1 MKFLA
6 IALLQVLLGWLVIQ
20 VGLMFVFVF
29 YLGSNKGNSVSDNHL
44 PKTAIILCLRGTDPF
59 LLNCLKA
66 LLQQDYP
73 QYDLKIV
80 VDSQED
86 PAWQVA
92 NNTIA
97 NCSATNVQISPLK
110 IASTACSLK
119 CSSLVQA
126 VSELDS
132 SYQVVALV
140 DADTVVHS
148 TWLRELVTPL
158 MHPKVGATTGN
169 RWYLSKGRYWGT
181 LVRYLWNVSAVVQ
194 MYLYGICWGGTL
206 AIKTQ
211 VIHETGMLEKWARAF
226 NEDTMVKSILAKHNL
241 KVKFVPSLLILN
253 REQCTLSSLM
263 NWMKRQLLASR
274 LYHPQWWLVVVN
286 AVFSILLPNLIL
298 GLCLVN
304 FLINKWDISKILF
317 VCYSIYI
324 FGLLLIIITLETA
337 VRQVIV
343 SKKAMPKFSFA
354 NLTKILIGIPLTHWF
369 YGFAL
374 VSSMWISRIYWR
386 NIVYR
391 IKSPFN
397 IQLTEYHSYQSDNQA
412 VDNQISL

>member
-6 IALLQVLLGWLVIQ
+6 IALLQILLGWLIIQ

-29 YLGSNKGNSVSDNHL
+29 YLGSNQGNSVSDKQL

-59 LLNCLKA
+59 LPNCLKA
-66 LLQQDYP
+66 LLKQDYP

-97 NCSATNVQISPLK
+97 DSGATNVQISPLK
-110 IASTACSLK
+110 VASTACSLK

-148 TWLRELVTPL
+148 NWLRELVTPL

-181 LVRYLWNVSAVVQ
+181 LVRYLWNVSAVIQ

-211 VIHETGMLEKWARAF
+211 VIHETRMLEKWARAF

-253 REQCTLSSLM
+253 REECTLSGLI

-274 LYHPQWWLVVVN
+274 LYHPQWWLVIVN
-286 AVFSILLPNLIL
+286 AVFSILLPNVIL

-304 FLINKWDISKILF
+304 FLINKWEISQILF

-324 FGLLLIIITLETA
+324 FGILLIVIILETA
-337 VRQVIV
+337 VRQVIRT
-343 SKKAMPKFSFA
+343 KKIMPKFSVA

-374 VSSMWISRIYWR
+374 VSSMWISTVSWR

-397 IQLTEYHSYQSDNQA
+397 IELTEYHPYQSDNQA

>member
-1 MKFLA
+1 MNFWA
-6 IALLQVLLGWLVIQ
+6 ILLLQILLGSLVVQI
-20 VGLMFVFVF
+20 VLILIFVF
-29 YLGSNKGNSVSDNHL
+29 YLRSNKGNSLSNNQL
-44 PKTAIILCLRGTDPF
+44 PKTAIILCLRGVDPF
-59 LLNCLKA
+59 LPNCLKA

-73 QYDLKIV
+73 QYDLKII

-92 NNTIA
+92 HDTVA
-97 NCSATNVQISPLK
+97 LCGATNVQISPLK
-110 IASTACSLK
+110 IASTACTLK

-140 DADTVVHS
+140 DADTVVHP

-158 MHPKVGATTGN
+158 MDPEVGATTGN

-206 AIKTQ
+206 GIKTQ

-226 NEDTMVKSILAKHNL
+226 GEDTMVKSILGKYGF

-253 REQCTLSSLM
+253 REECTLPTLI
-263 NWMKRQLLASR
+263 NWMKRQLLACR

-286 AVFSILLPNLIL
+286 SVFSILLPNLIL
-298 GLCLVN
+298 GLVLLN
-304 FLINKWDISKILF
+304 LLFAKWDISIFLF
-317 VCYSIYI
+317 SYYSIYI
-324 FGLLLIIITLETA
+324 LGLLLIIHILEIA
-337 VRQVIV
+337 VRKVI
-343 SKKAMPKFSFA
+343 STGKMMPKISCG
-354 NLTKILIGIPLTHWF
+354 LLIKTLIGIPFTHWF
-369 YGFAL
+369 YGLAL
-374 VSSMWISRIYWR
+374 VSSMWLSKVSWR
-386 NIVYR
+386 NIVYL
-391 IKSPFN
+391 IQSPFN
-397 IQLTEYHSYQSDNQA
+397 IVLTEYHPYQSDNRS

>member
-29 YLGSNKGNSVSDNHL
+29 YLSSNKVNSVSDNQL
-44 PKTAIILCLRGTDPF
+44 PKTAIILCLRGSDPF
-59 LLNCLKA
+59 LPNCLKA

-73 QYDLKIV
+73 QYDLKII

-97 NCSATNVQISPLK
+97 DCGATNVQISPLK

-140 DADTVVHS
+140 DADTVVHP

-181 LVRYLWNVSAVVQ
+181 LVRYLWNVSAVIQ

-211 VIHETGMLEKWARAF
+211 VIHETGMLEKWTRAF
-226 NEDTMVKSILAKHNL
+226 NEDTMVKSILAKHTL

-253 REQCTLSSLM
+253 REECALSGLM

-298 GLCLVN
+298 VLCLVN
-304 FLINKWDISKILF
+304 SFVNRWGISKLLF

-324 FGLLLIIITLETA
+324 FGLLLIIIILETA

-343 SKKAMPKFSFA
+343 SKKSMPKFSAA
-354 NLTKILIGIPLTHWF
+354 NLTKILIGIPLTHCF
-369 YGFAL
+369 YGLAL
-374 VSSMWISRIYWR
+374 ISSMWISKVSWR

-397 IQLTEYHSYQSDNQA
+397 IQLTEYHPYQSDNQA
-412 VDNQISL
+412 VDNQISI